1 MSKQEKILR
10 LVGVAGSAGIIAYYS
25 FHPTWPTVD
34 KLFVLSI
41 FIFLSIGQ
49 AKELIKRFLPFVVLL
64 LSYESLRSIATKIN
78 DNVSYEWMIAVDELL
93 FGKLPTIKLQEWL
106 WGGSITWLEISLYLT
121 YMLHFVLP
129 WILAIAIWKKRDKY
143 YWKYI
148 GSLLVLSYAGF
159 ITFVLMP
166 AAPPWLASEEG
177 IIEPIRRIS
186 TDVWSAF
193 GIEDSVSFYN
203 KLSPNK
209 VAAVPSLHAGYATLL
224 AIYTSK
230 LFKSKWSKCAWIY
243 PALIYFG
250 SVYMGEHYVIDM
262 LIGSLYAVASIKIV
276 HTVNWQALLDR
287 FKNMLPKNLSAKL

>member
-1 MSKQEKILR
+1 MQNKEKLLR
-10 LVGVAGSAGIIAYYS
+10 SAGVVGAASILTYYTL
-25 FHPTWPTVD
+25 HPSWPTVD
-34 KLFVLSI
+34 KIFVLSI

-49 AKELIKRFLPFVVLL
+49 AKELIRRFLPFVILL

-78 DNVSYEWMIAVDELL
+78 DNVNYERMIRADELL
-93 FGKLPTIKLQEWL
+93 FGRLPTARLQDWL
-106 WGGSITWLEISLYLT
+106 WGGAVTWAEVSLYLV

-129 WILAIAIWKKRDKY
+129 WVLGVVIWKKRDEY

-159 ITFVLMP
+159 ITFVLFP

-177 IIEPIRRIS
+177 LIDPIRRIS
-186 TDVWSAF
+186 TDVWFAF

-224 AIYTSK
+224 AIYTTR
-230 LFKSKWSKCAWIY
+230 LFKNSWAKLAWAY
-243 PALIYFG
+243 PVLIYFG

-262 LIGSLYAVASIKIV
+262 IIGSLYATAAVYLVDSFDWLK
-276 HTVNWQALLDR
+276 LLKRLVSDR
-287 FKNMLPKNLSAKL
+287 GINRNN